1 MELNRNRQSFFSPL
15 TPFVRLPKLFNSEW
29 SYAQYRLPAQP
40 PSSNL
45 AALSTQATDPTAD
58 RVDEERCT
66 VAWIE
71 VPSTTPTLPSPSPI
85 SPTNPGKVTRSTS
98 SHPVKPIAT
107 PPGPTPATEYQLVAL
122 TYSGGWY
129 RLSLPPA
136 AGTATPG
143 ESRPGTPTGGR
154 PGGSTLSS
162 SPKDASVLSGMGW
175 RGKGTEAAGKGV
187 DKGKGKEKE
196 EPEGKGKG
204 KEEPEGKGKGK
215 ADPEVKE
222 KQSRQ
227 CVLEEFRRFG
237 RWDGWG

>member
-1 MELNRNRQSFFSPL
+1 MRLLGHLGLILVKLNRNRQSIFSPL
-15 TPFVRLPKLFNSEW
+15 TPFVRLPKLFASEW

-40 PSSNL
+40 PSSSL

-58 RVDEERCT
+58 RVEEERCT

-71 VPSTTPTLPSPSPI
+71 VPSTTPVPALPPPLPI
-85 SPTNPGKVTRSTS
+85 SPAKHGKAARSTS

-107 PPGPTPATEYQLVAL
+107 PPAPTPATEYQLVAL

-136 AGTATPG
+136 AGMNTPN

-154 PGGSTLSS
+154 SGGSVLSS
-162 SPKDASVLSGMGW
+162 SPKDASVLSGTGG
-175 RGKGTEAAGKGV
+175 RGKGTEGTARGG
-187 DKGKGKEKE
+187 DR
-196 EPEGKGKG
+196 GKGKG
-204 KEEPEGKGKGK
+204 KEEPEGK
-215 ADPEVKE
+215 ETKE